1 MASSSTHRASSST
14 TSISRNYDVFLSFR
28 GGDTRRNFTD
38 HLYTTLTA
46 SGIQTFRDDEEL
58 EKGGDIAS
66 DLSRAIEESR
76 FFIIIF
82 SKNYAYSR
90 WCLNELVKI
99 IERKSQ
105 KESVVLLPIFYH
117 VDPSD
122 VRNQRG
128 SFGDAL
134 ACHERDANQEKKEMI
149 QKWRIALRKAAN
161 LCGCHVDDQYE
172 TEVVKEIVNTI
183 IRRLNHQP
191 LSVGKNIVGISVH
204 LEKLKSLMNTELNK
218 VRVIGICGTG
228 GVGKTTIAKAIY
240 NEISCQ
246 YDGSSFLK
254 NMRERSKGDILQL
267 QQELLHGILR
277 GKFFKI
283 NNVDEGISMIKRC
296 LSSNRVLIIFY
307 DVDELKQL
315 EYLAEEKDWFQA
327 KSTIIITSRDKHV
340 LARYGVDIP
349 YEVSKL
355 NKEEAIELF
364 SLWAFKQNHPKKVYK
379 NLSYNIIDYANGL
392 PLALK
397 VLGASLFGK
406 KISEWESALYKG
418 IFLDVACFFKGDDKD
433 FVSRILGAHAK
444 HGITTLDDRCL
455 ITVSKNMLDMHDLI
469 QQMGW
474 EIIRQECPKDP
485 GRRSRLW
492 DSNAYHVLMRNT
504 GTRAIEGL
512 FLDRCKFNPSH
523 LTTESFKEMNKLR
536 LLKIHN
542 PRRKLFLENHLPR
555 DFEFSSY
562 ELRYLHWDG
571 YPLKSLPMNF
581 HAKNLVEL
589 SLRDS
594 NIKQVWKGNK
604 LHDKLRVIDLS
615 HSVHLIR
622 IPGFSSVPNL
632 EILTLEGCVSLELL
646 PRGIYKWKHL
656 QTLSCNGCSKLERF
670 PEIKGNMRKLRV
682 LDLSGTAIM
691 DLPSSITH
699 LNGLQTLLLEECSK
713 LHKIPKTK
721 SGRGHFSSI
730 PPTINQLSRLKALN
744 LSHCNNLEQI
754 PELPSRLRL
763 LDAHGSNRTSSR
775 APYFPLHSLVNC
787 FSWAQDSKRTSFSD
801 SSYHGKGTCIVLPGS
816 DGIPEWIMDRE
827 NIHFAEAELPQNW
840 HQNNEFLGFAICCVY
855 APLASESEDIP
866 EKESA
871 HGSKNES
878 ANNSEDESAHTWEN
892 ETDDE
897 SVAESFRKNEHKHT
911 HSCHLRCALDMIGD
925 GVEVVDRP
933 CFQSNCFCYKEDKD
947 EDNESVSGQTWVIC
961 YPKAAIPERFCSD
974 QWTHSGFTFFDFY
987 INSEKVLKVKECG
1000 IRLIYS
1006 QDLQQ
1011 SHEDADV
1018 RICRACR
1025 RDGTLRRK
1033 CCFKDSD
1040 MNEVPIIENPSE
1052 LDSLCLRDCRN
1063 LTSLPSSIF
1072 GFKSLATL
1080 SCSGCSQLE
1089 SFPEILQDMES
1100 LRKLFLDG
1108 TAIKEIPSSIQRLR
1122 VLQYLL
1128 LRSKNLV
1135 NLPESICNLTSFKT
1149 LVVESC
1155 PNFKKLPD
1163 NLGRLQSLLHLSVGP
1178 LDSMNFQLPSL
1189 SGLCSLRALNLQG
1202 CNLREFPSEIYY
1214 LSSLVTLSLR
1224 GNHFSRIPDGISQL
1238 YNLEDLDL
1246 GHCKMLQHIP
1256 ELPSGMVFIYHLT
1269 FLFMG
1274 RKIQRVIFVQQREFR
1289 GRVKTFIAE
1298 FGIPEWIS
1306 HQKSGFKIT
1315 MKLPWSWYENDDFL
1329 GFVLCFLYV
1338 PLEIETKTPWC
1349 FNCKLNFDDDSA
1361 YFSYQSDQFCEFC
1374 YDEDASS
1381 QGCLMYYPKSRIPKS
1396 YHSNEWRTLNASFNV
1411 YFGVKPVKVARCGFH
1426 FLYAH
1431 DYEQNNLTIVQRRSC
1446 DTSSALED
1454 TNTDVERSC
1463 DGTTLN
1469 IDGNG
1474 VDAQDHEMDHM
1485 GNGVDAQDHEMDHM
1499 HRWLELLCKFIHWIC
1514 CTRH

>member
-1 MASSSTHRASSST
+1 
-14 TSISRNYDVFLSFR
+14 
-28 GGDTRRNFTD
+28 
-38 HLYTTLTA
+38 
-46 SGIQTFRDDEEL
+46 
-58 EKGGDIAS
+58 
-66 DLSRAIEESR
+66 
-76 FFIIIF
+76 
-82 SKNYAYSR
+82 
-90 WCLNELVKI
+90 
-99 IERKSQ
+99 
-105 KESVVLLPIFYH
+105 
-117 VDPSD
+117 
-122 VRNQRG
+122 
-128 SFGDAL
+128 
-134 ACHERDANQEKKEMI
+134 MI

-161 LCGCHVDDQYE
+161 LSGCHVNDQYE

-183 IRRLNHQP
+183 IRRLNRQP

-246 YDGSSFLK
+246 YDGSSFLR

-277 GKFFKI
+277 GNFFKI

-296 LSSNRVLIIFY
+296 LSSNRVLIIFD

-340 LARYGVDIP
+340 LAQYGVDIP

-364 SLWAFKQNHPKKVYK
+364 SLWAFKQNHPKEVYK

-406 KISEWESALYKG
+406 KISEWESAMCKLKIIPHMEIHNVLRISFDGLDGVDKG
-418 IFLDVACFFKGDDKD
+418 IFLDVACFFKGDDKY
-433 FVSRILGAHAK
+433 FVSRILGPHAK

-455 ITVSKNMLDMHDLI
+455 ITVSKNRLDMHDLI

-492 DSNAYHVLMRNT
+492 DSNAYHVLIRNM
-504 GTRAIEGL
+504 GTQAIEGL
-512 FLDRCKFNPSH
+512 FLDRCKFNPSQ
-523 LTTESFKEMNKLR
+523 LTMESFKEMNKLR

-571 YPLKSLPMNF
+571 YPLESLPMNF

-594 NIKQVWKGNK
+594 NIKQVWRGNK

-622 IPGFSSVPNL
+622 IPDLSSVPNL
-632 EILTLEGCVSLELL
+632 EILTLEGCVNLELL
-646 PRGIYKWKHL
+646 PRGIYKLKHL

-670 PEIKGNMRKLRV
+670 PEIMANMRKLRV

-699 LNGLQTLLLEECSK
+699 LNGLQTLLLQECLK
-713 LHKIPKTK
+713 LHQISNHICHLSSLKVLDLGHCNIMEGGIPSDICHLSSLQKLNLE
-721 SGRGHFSSI
+721 RGHFSSI

-754 PELPSRLRL
+754 PELPSRLQL
-763 LDAHGSNRTSSR
+763 LDAHGSNHTSSR
-775 APYFPLHSLVNC
+775 APFLPLHSLVNC
-787 FSWAQDSKRTSFSD
+787 FSWAQDSQLTSFSD
-801 SSYHGKGTCIVLPGS
+801 SSYHGKGTCIVLPRTV
-816 DGIPEWIMDRE
+816 GIPEWIMDRPKRYFTE
-827 NIHFAEAELPQNW
+827 TELPQNW

-855 APLASESEDIP
+855 VPFAYESEDIP
-866 EKESA
+866 EKKSA

-878 ANNSEDESAHTWEN
+878 ANKSEDESAHTWEN
-892 ETDDE
+892 ETDDK

-911 HSCHLRCALDMIGD
+911 HSCRLSCDLDMTGD

-974 QWTHSGFTFFDFY
+974 QWTHIVFAFYDFY
-987 INSEKVLKVKECG
+987 INSEKALKVKECG
-1000 IRLIYS
+1000 VRLIYS

-1033 CCFKDSD
+1033 CCLKGSD
-1040 MNEVPIIENPSE
+1040 MNEVPIIENPLE
-1052 LDSLCLRDCRN
+1052 LDSLCLRNCKN

-1100 LRKLFLDG
+1100 LRNLYLDG
-1108 TAIKEIPSSIQRLR
+1108 TAIREIPSSIQRLR
-1122 VLQYLL
+1122 GLQSLFL
-1128 LRSKNLV
+1128 SRCKNLV
-1135 NLPESICNLTSFKT
+1135 NLPESICNLTSLKT
-1149 LVVESC
+1149 LVVSHC
-1155 PNFKKLPD
+1155 PNFNKLPD
-1163 NLGRLQSLLHLSVGP
+1163 NLGRLQSLLYLSVEH
-1178 LDSMNFQLPSL
+1178 LDSMNFPLPSL
-1189 SGLCSLRALNLQG
+1189 SGLCSLRTLMLQA
-1202 CNLREFPSEIYY
+1202 CNLREISSEIYY
-1214 LSSLVTLSLR
+1214 LSSLGALYLM
-1224 GNHFSRIPDGISQL
+1224 GNHFSRTPDGISQL
-1238 YNLEDLDL
+1238 YNLKILVL
-1246 GHCKMLQHIP
+1246 SHCKMLQHIP
-1256 ELPSGMVFIYHLT
+1256 ELPSSLRCLDAHHCTSLENLSSQSNLLWSS
-1269 FLFMG
+1269 LF
-1274 RKIQRVIFVQQREFR
+1274 KCFKSQIQGREFR
-1289 GRVKTFIAE
+1289 GMVRAFLAE
-1298 FGIPEWIS
+1298 SHGIPEWIS

-1329 GFVLCFLYV
+1329 GFVLCSLYV
-1338 PLEIETKTPWC
+1338 PLEIETTTPWC
-1349 FNCKLNFDDDSA
+1349 FNCKLNFDDDSE
-1361 YFSYQSDQFCEFC
+1361 YFSYPIPQLRECC

-1381 QGCLMYYPKSRIPKS
+1381 QVYLVYFAKSYIPKR
-1396 YHSNEWRTLNASFNV
+1396 YHSNEWRTLNASFDAD
-1411 YFGVKPVKVARCGFH
+1411 FGIKPVKAARCGFH

-1431 DYEQNNLTIVQRRSC
+1431 DYEQNNLTIVQRRSK
-1446 DTSSALED
+1446 L
-1454 TNTDVERSC
+1454 
-1463 DGTTLN
+1463 
-1469 IDGNG
+1469 
-1474 VDAQDHEMDHM
+1474 
-1485 GNGVDAQDHEMDHM
+1485 
-1499 HRWLELLCKFIHWIC
+1499 
-1514 CTRH
+1514 